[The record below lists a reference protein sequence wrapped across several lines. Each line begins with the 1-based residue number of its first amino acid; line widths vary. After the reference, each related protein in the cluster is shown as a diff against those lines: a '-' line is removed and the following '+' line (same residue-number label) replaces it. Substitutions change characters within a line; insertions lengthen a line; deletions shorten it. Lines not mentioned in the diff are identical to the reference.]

1 MSLLVAGRGKKE
13 IEMAGNLQYLAF
25 WTPGPLELI
34 IVAIIA
40 VLIFGRRLPEIAR
53 NIGKSLTEFKKGMRE
68 AKETKDE
75 LENEVREIKDDVVNQ
90 AKDAAGLNDK
100 KISD

>member
-1 MSLLVAGRGKKE
+1 MTE
-13 IEMAGNLQYLAF
+13 NLQYLAF

-53 NIGKSLTEFKKGMRE
+53 NIGKSLTEFKKGVHE
-68 AKETKDE
+68 AKETKNE

-90 AKDAAGLNDK
+90 AKDATGLDDK